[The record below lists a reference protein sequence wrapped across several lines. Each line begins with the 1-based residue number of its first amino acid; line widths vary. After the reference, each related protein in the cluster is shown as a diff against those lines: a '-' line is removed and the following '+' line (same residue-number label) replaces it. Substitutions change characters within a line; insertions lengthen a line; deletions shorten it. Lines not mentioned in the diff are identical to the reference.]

1 MTTAET
7 HARRRTVLLAGALA
21 PVVTALA
28 SCGLSIPTDP
38 DGTLDR
44 VRTDGVLR
52 VGASPRPGWVEL
64 PDSGPP
70 RGREADLVT
79 GFADHLGA
87 EVEWTVS
94 GEAHLVTLL
103 EDGSIDLAVGGFTQ
117 DNAWVDKVGLTRPY
131 TGTHVVMVPMGEN
144 ALQSD
149 LERWLDARVGR
160 TS

>member
-1 MTTAET
+1 MATEARP
-7 HARRRTVLLAGALA
+7 RRRAVLLAGSLA
-21 PVVTALA
+21 PVVAGLSA
-28 SCGLSIPTDP
+28 CGLSIPTDP

-70 RGREADLVT
+70 RGREADLVA

-87 EVEWTVS
+87 EVEWTTS
-94 GEAHLVTLL
+94 GEEHLVTML
-103 EDGSIDLAVGGFTQ
+103 EDGSIDLAVGGFTE
-117 DNAWVDKVGLTRPY
+117 DNAWADRVGLTRAY
-131 TGTHVVMVPMGEN
+131 AGAHVMMVPMGEN

-149 LERWLDARVGR
+149 LERWLDAQAGR
-160 TS
+160 TP